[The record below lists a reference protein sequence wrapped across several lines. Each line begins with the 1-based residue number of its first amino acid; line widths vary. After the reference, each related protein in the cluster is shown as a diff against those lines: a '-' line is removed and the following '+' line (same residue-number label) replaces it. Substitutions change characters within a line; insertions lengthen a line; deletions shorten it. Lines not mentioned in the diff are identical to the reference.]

1 MESKL
6 GTEWR
11 ENIEDMFD
19 RMETGRTRSL
29 KMDRGSAAMMNYL
42 NGGIGT
48 IMNFNTI
55 YFY

>member
-1 MESKL
+1 
-6 GTEWR
+6 
-11 ENIEDMFD
+11 MFD

-48 IMNFNTI
+48 IMNFNTRSA
-55 YFY
+55 YYKLYLPLTF